1 MGEYMLY
8 VDVKEIDL
16 GKYKRLF
23 TFGCSFTK
31 YRWPTWSTLLSKSI
45 PNVEY
50 YNTGKSG
57 AGQTYIANQL
67 VQHNLKYKFE
77 ETDLIVIMLSTF
89 FREDRYR
96 YCGEG
101 HDGWIT
107 PGNIFTQQMY
117 NERFIIDWA
126 DTRGY
131 IIRDMSLISGMVELL
146 KSVPA
151 DSVMLS
157 SVLVNSYNELTME
170 TPPIDDVLELHS
182 DTMQYIQKPMLE
194 LEMDNFWEHGCHYKM
209 NGEMMRDYHPNTL
222 RYCNYLEK
230 VGFNIPNSTKQY
242 AEGCATVLANDI
254 KTYDDLVTQ
263 WGHEHEE
270 ENCLYRPVV

>member
-1 MGEYMLY
+1 MLY
-8 VDVKEIDL
+8 NNPSQINL
-16 GKYKRLF
+16 SKYKRLF

-31 YRWPTWSTLLSKSI
+31 YRWPTWSTLLHKSM
-45 PNVEY
+45 PHAEY

-57 AGQTYIANQL
+57 GGQTYIANQL
-67 VQHNLKYKFE
+67 VQYNLNYKFE
-77 ETDLIVIMLSTF
+77 ETDLVVIMLSTF
-89 FREDRYR
+89 FREDRYK

-101 HDGWIT
+101 NDGWLT

-117 NERFIIDWA
+117 DEKFIINWA

-131 IIRDMSLISGMVELL
+131 IIRDLSLISGMIELL

-151 DSVMLS
+151 DSVILS
-157 SVLVNSYNELTME
+157 SVPVNSYNELTLE
-170 TPPIDDVLELHS
+170 TPPIDDILDLHKDS
-182 DTMQYIQKPMLE
+182 IEYIQKPMLE

-209 NGEMMRDYHPNTL
+209 NGSMMNDYHPNTL

-230 VGFNIPNSTKQY
+230 VGFTLSDSAKTY
-242 AEGCATVLANDI
+242 AKDCADILANDI
-254 KTYDDLVTQ
+254 QTFDDLVNR

-270 ENCLYRPVV
+270 QQSLYKPII